1 MKILIS
7 EFSRI
12 YFDFLRNFYG
22 FNSFKK
28 GKKGEI
34 YRAGRAELAWRTA
47 DTWQGHVRPHG
58 H

>member
-1 MKILIS
+1 MSLKGVIFMKILIS

-34 YRAGRAELAWRTA
+34 YRAGHAELA
-47 DTWQGHVRPHG
+47 
-58 H
+58 